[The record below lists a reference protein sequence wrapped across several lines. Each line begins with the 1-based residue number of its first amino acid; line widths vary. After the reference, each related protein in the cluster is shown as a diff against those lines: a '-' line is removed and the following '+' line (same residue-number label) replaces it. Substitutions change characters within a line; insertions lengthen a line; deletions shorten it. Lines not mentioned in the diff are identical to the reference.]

1 MIHHMKPRMI
11 AVILALTVLA
21 KVATAQETL
30 APMPQRDYVALA
42 SGSLM
47 QDKDF
52 YLFTLLK
59 GLPRIRA
66 ALAADPALAAVTAHR
81 RAVLAAARSSCN
93 GDGACLGRA
102 LLWPDEEIDHAADL
116 LVGRLD
122 RAGLLHQLA
131 ETHMRRSGRFARYQE
146 LDDKALVH
154 QAWIDAAKAMSH
166 ILHVYGLG
174 EAPLY
179 PQIDSISYAPGDP
192 LWKDAIDDMVDVA
205 LEEPHNSEL
214 FFDLSMSAALD
225 VLYMNDRD
233 EPTRMEPLDKGENKA
248 AIAYARTVD
257 WPKYRYPV
265 ILIPGRSPVLKD
277 NPLSPEAKMKMRL
290 AARRFNDGLAPLIV
304 VSGGFCNPSQTRFNE
319 ALEMKRELMRT
330 YHIPQSAVLID
341 PFARH
346 TTTNLR
352 NTERLL
358 FEIGAPPDRP
368 VLVTTTAYQSRYMEG
383 QVFHDRCQRELGYP
397 CFSNFKRLSLFDTE
411 MKLPLVSLHRD
422 ANDPLDP

>member
-1 MIHHMKPRMI
+1 MIRHMKPRWM
-11 AVILALTVLA
+11 AMILALTVLLEA
-21 KVATAQETL
+21 AMAQQTL
-30 APMPQRDYVALA
+30 VPMPRRDYAALA

-52 YLFTLLK
+52 YLFTLLM
-59 GLPRIRA
+59 GLPAIRA
-66 ALAADPALAAVTAHR
+66 ALAGDPALAALAAHR
-81 RAVLAAARSSCN
+81 RAALAVARSSCN
-93 GDGACLGRA
+93 GDGACLNKA
-102 LLWPDEEIDHAADL
+102 LLWPDEEIEQAAEI
-116 LVGRLD
+116 LVERLD
-122 RAGLLHQLA
+122 RAGLLHELA
-131 ETHMRRSGRFARYQE
+131 EAHMRRSGRFARHQG

-154 QAWIDAAKAMSH
+154 QAWIDAARAMNH

-174 EAPLY
+174 EPPLY
-179 PQIDSISYAPGDP
+179 PLIDSISYAPGDP
-192 LWKDAIDDMVDVA
+192 MWKDAIDDMVDVA
-205 LEEPHNSEL
+205 LDEPHSGEL
-214 FFDLSMSAALD
+214 FFDLSLSAALD

-233 EPTRMEPLDKGENKA
+233 EPTRMEPLDKGENEA

-257 WPKYRYPV
+257 WSKYRYPV

-290 AARRFNDGLAPLIV
+290 AARRFNDGLVPLIV

-330 YHIPQSAVLID
+330 YHIPQSAILID

-358 FEIGAPPDRP
+358 FEIGAPLDRP

-383 QVFHDRCQRELGYP
+383 LVFHDRCQRELGYL
-397 CFSNFKRLSLFDTE
+397 CFSDFKRLSLFDTE